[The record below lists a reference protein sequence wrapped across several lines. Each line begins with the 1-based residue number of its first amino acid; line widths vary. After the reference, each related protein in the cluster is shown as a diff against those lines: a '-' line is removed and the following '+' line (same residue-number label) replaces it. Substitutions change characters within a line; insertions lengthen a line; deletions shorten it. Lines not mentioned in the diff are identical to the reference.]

1 MNSVDQLAGLDL
13 SAPFNR
19 FRGAVSPEW
28 IDLNGHMNLAYYMV
42 VFDKATDVLLEQLG
56 LAADYTKN
64 ELGMIFVLEAHLT
77 NLRELVAGDPI
88 RVSTQILDH
97 SPKLL
102 HLFNHMY
109 RGDETDVVA
118 TNELLLIHV
127 EFESRRSSPWPPAVT
142 ERLEA
147 MVAAHRTLLRPAQAG
162 AKVTIRS

>member
-1 MNSVDQLAGLDL
+1 MNSADKLAGLDL
-13 SAPFNR
+13 NAPFNR
-19 FRGAVSPEW
+19 FRGAVSPGW
-28 IDLNGHMNLAYYMV
+28 IDLNGHMSLAYYMV

-77 NLRELVAGDPI
+77 NLRELVAGNPI

-102 HLFNHMY
+102 HLFHHMY

-118 TNELLLIHV
+118 TNELLLIHI
-127 EFESRRSSPWPPAVT
+127 EIESRRSSPWPPTAM
-142 ERLEA
+142 ERIEA
-147 MVAAHRTLLRPAQAG
+147 MVSAHRALPYPIQAG
-162 AKVTIRS
+162 SKVAIRT